1 MDLDSLGWDADFAA
15 AFAACD
21 PSGTLSAARV
31 SADRGA
37 AYELLAR
44 GGALRGDLAGRLS
57 YFAAGPEDLPA
68 VGDWVAVSPRPDEG
82 AATVHHVLPRRTALV
97 RKAADRAAR
106 AQVLAANVDAVLLVA
121 AASRDLDV
129 RRLERAAA
137 LVGESGAQPLVL
149 LSKSDLCEHVAPL
162 LAEAR
167 RAVPGA
173 PVLALSAASGEGL
186 AALEPHLAPRR
197 TLALLGAS
205 GVGKS
210 TLVNRL
216 LGRELLATRAVR
228 EADQKGRHATTH
240 RQLVALPGGALL
252 IDTPGLREIALFD
265 DGGGVAGAFPELE
278 ALAAQCR
285 FGDCAH
291 RGEPGCAVQR
301 ALDDGSLDP
310 ARLESQRK
318 LEREAAAVRARRDAR
333 ARHEER
339 NKWRRFERARRQL
352 PDKRRPS

>member
-1 MDLDSLGWDADFAA
+1 
-15 AFAACD
+15 
-21 PSGTLSAARV
+21 
-31 SADRGA
+31 
-37 AYELLAR
+37 
-44 GGALRGDLAGRLS
+44 
-57 YFAAGPEDLPA
+57 
-68 VGDWVAVSPRPDEG
+68 
-82 AATVHHVLPRRTALV
+82 
-97 RKAADRAAR
+97 
-106 AQVLAANVDAVLLVA
+106 
-121 AASRDLDV
+121 
-129 RRLERAAA
+129 
-137 LVGESGAQPLVL
+137 
-149 LSKSDLCEHVAPL
+149 
-162 LAEAR
+162 
-167 RAVPGA
+167 
-173 PVLALSAASGEGL
+173 
-186 AALEPHLAPRR
+186 
-197 TLALLGAS
+197 
-205 GVGKS
+205 
-210 TLVNRL
+210 VNRL